1 MDFRSDTVTQPT
13 QAMREAMFSAPVGD
27 DVYGDDPT
35 VNELEQFAAEL
46 AGFEAALFT
55 TSGTQ
60 ANLLGLMAHCE
71 RGDEY
76 LCGQQAHNYKYEA
89 GGAAVLGSIQPQPIE
104 NNPDGTLPFD
114 KLEAAIKPDDAH
126 FARTRLLSLEN
137 TINGKVIP
145 LSYLAEAREFVNKHN
160 LKLHLD
166 GARVFNAAVALDVPV
181 KDIGQYFDSMT
192 ICLSKG
198 LAAPVGS
205 LLLGSKEYIAKARR
219 LRKMVGGGMRQAG
232 ILAAAGKLAITEQVA
247 QLKQD
252 HINAKALAEGLA
264 ELPGF
269 SVNPDFVQTNIVFAK
284 LDAKVDIQSIAEQL
298 KQQNTSSAQETQF
311 ALSHTKTS
319 LLKIFKP
326 SYRALN
332 LCFRLILII
341 ELPLG
346 GSFILRSIIAKSR
359 IHNAKN
365 PPFNVSH
372 FYFHRLCQS
381 FWRC

>member
-13 QAMREAMFSAPVGD
+13 QAMREAMFTAPVGD

-35 VNELEQFAAEL
+35 VNELEQYAAEL

-60 ANLLGLMAHCE
+60 ANLLGLMAHCD

-114 KLEAAIKPDDAH
+114 KLAAAIKPDDMH

-137 TINGKVIP
+137 TINGKVLP
-145 LSYLAEAREFVNKHN
+145 LTYLAEAREFVNQHN

-181 KDIGQYFDSMT
+181 KEIAQYFDSMT

-198 LAAPVGS
+198 LCAPVGS

-232 ILAAAGKLAITEQVA
+232 ILAAAGKLAITEQVL

-252 HINAKALAEGLA
+252 HINAKTLAQGLA
-264 ELPGF
+264 ELPRF
-269 SVNPDFVQTNIVFAK
+269 SVNPDLVQTNIVFAK
-284 LDAKVDIQSIAEQL
+284 LDPQVDIVSIAEKL
-298 KQQNTSSAQETQF
+298 KQQDIIITPGNPIRFVTHKDISEQDVATFLSA
-311 ALSHTKTS
+311 
-319 LLKIFKP
+319 LK
-326 SYRALN
+326 S
-332 LCFRLILII
+332 IL
-341 ELPLG
+341 
-346 GSFILRSIIAKSR
+346 
-359 IHNAKN
+359 
-365 PPFNVSH
+365 
-372 FYFHRLCQS
+372 
-381 FWRC
+381 